1 MKNINKKSSLIFQEK
16 KTISFYR
23 YFHIQNPKKLQL
35 ILIHKLKELQIL
47 GRIYIAQEGINAQ
60 IYIYQKYIYIL
71 KKFLCELNPIFKTV
85 KFNFSTDDHAVS
97 FYRLQVKTRPH
108 IVNDG
113 IKNFKFNVKKLGKC
127 ISVKQFNIISNNKDC
142 LIVDVRND
150 YEYEIGHFEN
160 AIHIPAHTFRN
171 QLINMTKVLK
181 NYQHKNIVLYCTGGI
196 RCEKASAWLIQ
207 NKFKSV
213 FFLQGGI
220 INYINYMRK
229 KKYTVKFLGKM
240 FVFDARLYENT
251 STHIIS
257 YCHQCKINQSYL
269 HKNCVRKKCNTL
281 FLQCKICNEKFK
293 GFCSSYCY
301 NNEFF

>member
-1 MKNINKKSSLIFQEK
+1 MKNINIKSSLTFKEK

-35 ILIHKLKELQIL
+35 ILLNKLKELKIL

-60 IYIYQKYIYIL
+60 IYIYKKYIYIL
-71 KKFLCELNPIFKTV
+71 KNFLYELNPIFKNV
-85 KFNFSTDDHAVS
+85 KFNFSTDDHSIS
-97 FYRLQVKTRPH
+97 FYKLQVKVRPH

-113 IKNFKFNVKKLGKC
+113 IKNFKFNVEKLGKC
-127 ISVKQFNIISNNKDC
+127 ISVKQFNTMSNSKNC
-142 LIVDVRND
+142 LIVDVRNN

-160 AIHIPAHTFRN
+160 SIHVPAQTFRN
-171 QLINMTKVLK
+171 QLTNMTRALK
-181 NYQHKNIVLYCTGGI
+181 NYQHKKIVLYCTGGI

-207 NKFKSV
+207 NNFEHV
-213 FFLQGGI
+213 FFLKGGI

-229 KKYTVKFLGKM
+229 KKYAVKFLGKM
-240 FVFDARLYENT
+240 FVFDARLFENT
-251 STHIIS
+251 NINIVS

-269 HKNCVRKKCNTL
+269 HKNCARKKCNVL

-293 GFCSSYCY
+293 EFCSSYCY